1 MMAVGYRA
9 LQSRSIQAGIGIGI
23 CGLGMT
29 VSNLLFASR
38 LSSEDF
44 GRLLVFETILTV
56 GTTFGALG
64 LDDLAIL
71 RDLAPGALGQRLAAA
86 SGVLVGAVAIAAV
99 LMFDLSWFAA
109 GLMMTGCVA
118 GAIARMCSAFEQ
130 VKGRFWHALLVIQS
144 TNGTFAIATL
154 GFSSVLPVRWETG
167 ATLFTLAY
175 MTSGIIGLVASR
187 KELMPGPALRADG
200 RHQLRHFSWRPALV
214 LAGIQASIIL
224 LWEVERLVAL
234 QVLTLPQLASFG
246 VVSFVAGAPYR
257 PLLYGTT
264 FSLGP
269 QLRAETVPA
278 KRWTFFRN
286 ELRTMAALGLLIGAV
301 IMVGAVPLIEVLYGA
316 KYEVSHFL
324 VGSLVFL
331 GLTRLISGV
340 AASAVVALASDIQL
354 RMFNRLGWA
363 GTALAFLTAIVLSGL
378 GPAGVVLGAAV
389 GWIVRLI
396 VASVLLPG
404 LFETASIPEAPQ
416 FPGPIAQ
423 PVPLPL
429 GSRREV

>member
-1 MMAVGYRA
+1 MMAVGFRA

-64 LDDLAIL
+64 LDDLAIR

-86 SGVLVGAVAIAAV
+86 SGVLVGAVALAAV

-109 GLMMTGCVA
+109 GLMMMGCVA
-118 GAIARMCSAFEQ
+118 GATARMCSAFEQ

-144 TNGTFAIATL
+144 TNATFALATL
-154 GFSSVLPVRWETG
+154 GFSSALPVRWETG
-167 ATLFTLAY
+167 AALFSLAY
-175 MTSGIIGLVASR
+175 VTSAVIGLVCSR
-187 KELMPGPALRADG
+187 KELMVG
-200 RHQLRHFSWRPALV
+200 HQLSRFSWRPALV

-257 PLLYGTT
+257 PLLYGST
-264 FSLGP
+264 FSIGP

-278 KRWTFFRN
+278 KRWTFFRG
-286 ELRTMAALGLLIGAV
+286 EIRTMAALGVLIGTV
-301 IMVGAVPLIEVLYGA
+301 IMFGALPLIEAMYGT

-324 VGSLVFL
+324 VGSLVLL
-331 GLTRLISGV
+331 GLTRLISGA
-340 AASAVVALASDIQL
+340 AASAVVALASDAQL
-354 RMFNRLGWA
+354 RTFNRLAWA
-363 GTALAFLTAIVLSGL
+363 GTVLAFLAAIVLSGL
-378 GPAGVVLGAAV
+378 GPGGVALGAAV
-389 GWIVRLI
+389 GWLLRLI
-396 VASVLLPG
+396 VASVLIPRLFATPSPDAAPAPTGPFAPPVALP
-404 LFETASIPEAPQ
+404 
-416 FPGPIAQ
+416 
-423 PVPLPL
+423 V
-429 GSRREV
+429 GSRREA